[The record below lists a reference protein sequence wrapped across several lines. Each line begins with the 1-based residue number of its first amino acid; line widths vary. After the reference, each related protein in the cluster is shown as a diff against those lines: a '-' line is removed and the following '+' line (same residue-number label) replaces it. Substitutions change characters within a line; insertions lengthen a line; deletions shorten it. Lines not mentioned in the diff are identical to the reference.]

1 MYLILF
7 STGRINSKQIPVP
20 VRGWVITP
28 ELKSAL
34 KLETQTTSNNTIA
47 WYVTRQTSVHP
58 LALLHADHLKVCI
71 SNLNVVKVTGQM
83 LTKPLDQ
90 EGSTAGNEHIDSS
103 ETLPSKTNTPSPTIT
118 DSPETDIDSL
128 KSNVIP
134 LNAKWTI
141 WYDNPRLA
149 PPGSDW
155 KENLQKCGSFDTVE
169 SFWRI
174 FNNLK
179 PASELTI
186 NSNYSVFRYGV
197 EPSWED
203 PANSE
208 GGKFVH
214 TIIKKDSKLGKC
226 DEGWLFTVLAIIGET
241 MDETGDQVNGAV
253 VSIRK
258 QQDRVGL
265 WLKSNDREVCRQ
277 IGERWKKILNL
288 EKTTV
293 RYQTH
298 RDAAAS
304 GRSFRNNA
312 QFEV

>member
-1 MYLILF
+1 MVHFEGNRITMTSAKGSEQDGIHKDF
-7 STGRINSKQIPVP
+7 S
-20 VRGWVITP
+20 
-28 ELKSAL
+28 
-34 KLETQTTSNNTIA
+34 
-47 WYVTRQTSVHP
+47 QTS
-58 LALLHADHLKVCI
+58 
-71 SNLNVVKVTGQM
+71 
-83 LTKPLDQ
+83 LT
-90 EGSTAGNEHIDSS
+90 EH
-103 ETLPSKTNTPSPTIT
+103 LPSSAIAVVPDVESQPLQQGGT
-118 DSPETDIDSL
+118 
-128 KSNVIP
+128 VP
-134 LNAKWTI
+134 LNARWTI

-155 KENLQKCGSFDTVE
+155 KENLQKCGSFDSVE

-203 PANSE
+203 PANTE

-226 DEGWLFTVLAIIGET
+226 DEGWLFTVLAVIGET
-241 MDETGDQVNGAV
+241 MDESGDQVNGAV

-258 QQDRVGL
+258 QQDRIGL
-265 WLKSNDREVCRQ
+265 WLKSNDRDICRQ
-277 IGERWKKILNL
+277 IGERWKKILKL
-288 EKTTV
+288 EKTTL

>member
-1 MYLILF
+1 MLH
-7 STGRINSKQIPVP
+7 T
-20 VRGWVITP
+20 
-28 ELKSAL
+28 
-34 KLETQTTSNNTIA
+34 TTSTTSTTTSTEHNPSEHDAQMDAVVPLTSSPPLPQQQQQQQLSLPPLSTTNACNDDDDVDDESRCRSSSSGDIMNVPNTNSNNNNINITTTKGIKI
-47 WYVTRQTSVHP
+47 P
-58 LALLHADHLKVCI
+58 LHA
-71 SNLNVVKVTGQM
+71 
-83 LTKPLDQ
+83 
-90 EGSTAGNEHIDSS
+90 
-103 ETLPSKTNTPSPTIT
+103 
-118 DSPETDIDSL
+118 
-128 KSNVIP
+128 
-134 LNAKWTI
+134 KWSI
-141 WYDNPRLA
+141 WFDNPRLA

-155 KENLQKCGSFDTVE
+155 KENLQLCGTFQDVE

-203 PANSE
+203 PANVE

-214 TIIKKDSKLGKC
+214 SIVKKDSKLGKC
-226 DEGWLFTVLAIIGET
+226 DEAWLFTVLAIIGET

-258 QQDRVGL
+258 QQDRIGL
-265 WLKSNDREVCRQ
+265 WLKSSNDQKVCRH
-277 IGERWKKILNL
+277 IGERWRKVLQL
-288 EKTTV
+288 TDHKTTL

>member
-1 MYLILF
+1 MLPNPLSEQDDF
-7 STGRINSKQIPVP
+7 SDGAQKDLSEPLPAAKAPS
-20 VRGWVITP
+20 
-28 ELKSAL
+28 SAVA
-34 KLETQTTSNNTIA
+34 ESSHI
-47 WYVTRQTSVHP
+47 VTESP
-58 LALLHADHLKVCI
+58 
-71 SNLNVVKVTGQM
+71 
-83 LTKPLDQ
+83 
-90 EGSTAGNEHIDSS
+90 ID
-103 ETLPSKTNTPSPTIT
+103 NA
-118 DSPETDIDSL
+118 
-128 KSNVIP
+128 IP

-179 PASELTI
+179 PASELTV

-203 PANSE
+203 PANTE

-214 TIIKKDSKLGKC
+214 TIVKKDSKLGKC
-226 DEGWLFTVLAIIGET
+226 DEAWLFTVLAIIGET

-265 WLKSNDREVCRQ
+265 WLKSSDREVCRQ

-288 EKTTV
+288 EKTTL